1 MRKLTTLVGFILF
14 MCGIWGW
21 SIGVVWELVSPLPFL
36 VFIAGIILMVVGV
49 VARLRT
55 LKEPFKNIIEKFE
68 EMNKP
73 ILIAAI
79 LILFSAL
86 WLLSYGFFGT
96 LFYHA
101 SEILLSFPSTENITA
116 VDNFTKAVVH
126 NYNNTILILSYME
139 IFAGILCIATVVS
152 TLTRKHLSFIISS
165 LVFAAFT
172 SLMFGHYCRLV
183 TTTWN
188 ANGAFSVVIGFYSMP
203 ISFFYFIILILP
215 AIASVIAILLV
226 VWQYRE
232 YMEKM

>member
-49 VARLRT
+49 IIRPKT
-55 LKEPFKNIIEKFE
+55 LKEPFKNMIEKFE

-73 ILIAAI
+73 IFIAAI
-79 LILFSAL
+79 LIFFSAL

-96 LFYHA
+96 LYYHA

-116 VDNFTKAVVH
+116 VDNFTKAVIH

-139 IFAGILCIATVVS
+139 IFAGILCIATMVS
-152 TLTRKHLSFIISS
+152 TLIKKHLSFIISS
-165 LVFAAFT
+165 LVFAAFIS
-172 SLMFGHYCRLV
+172 SLFGYYYRLGNNA
-183 TTTWN
+183 WS
-188 ANGAFSVVIGFYSMP
+188 ANGAFTVTIVSTIP
-203 ISFFYFIILILP
+203 ILLYFILP
-215 AIASVIAILLV
+215 TITSIIAIFLV
-226 VWQYRE
+226 IWQYRE
-232 YMEKM
+232 YIEKI